1 MPILRR
7 MTNLF
12 RRDRVSREIDDELS
26 AHLAMRAEDNEASG
40 MTTADARRDAKL
52 RFGSRDAMREA
63 TGDAD
68 TLPRLESLFA
78 DLRYAWRQLLRNP
91 GFSVV
96 AIAVLAIGVGA
107 GLAIFAFVDAVLIR
121 AMSYREPDRLVGIYE
136 TSAMG
141 DHYNFSYP
149 DYLDWKRMNRSLEGL
164 EAYDSNQ
171 MAMETPAG
179 LEMVNTGWVSAG
191 FLRLLGV
198 RPAAGRDFQDGE
210 DQPGASPVAL
220 LSYPGW
226 QRRFGGA
233 GHDSSGVLG
242 KTVVLEGVAYQIVG
256 VLPQRFFFAGTG
268 DAEFWIPLKKQPT
281 EDRGQHWFSVLG
293 RLRAGVALGAA
304 QTEMSGIAANLS
316 RQYPEDD
323 GGRGALV
330 ESWMESVVGQVR
342 PVLLLLMAGS
352 ILLLGMACVNVA
364 SLLLVRAEKRR
375 REVAVRGALGASRL
389 RLARQFVVEG
399 LLLSLLGSGVG
410 VVAAVAVIRVL
421 RASIPESFL
430 DSMPYLREV
439 GLSWHLAG
447 FAAAAVVFTGI
458 LFAVTPLL
466 RLAGTITESG
476 GGLSAGGFA
485 DGRTT
490 VGGLWRRMGAN
501 LVVVQLMLAV
511 VLLTGAGLL
520 TRSLYRLLHTD
531 LGMEA
536 GNLALVHV
544 RMPENQKVPEILAL
558 ARRGVEMARQMPGVE
573 SVGLSRHLPVNNS
586 VRFNSGFWLV
596 GRPVPKNL
604 SDNSAT
610 HRMVSPNLF
619 STLKTRLLRGRFFTD
634 NDDAAHPLVVIVNE
648 QFARRYFP
656 GEDAVGKQM
665 QLDLTQPRITIVGV
679 IENMREGSLD
689 GVIPPAIYQ
698 PFAQNPEQ
706 DFFVV
711 AKVGPGT
718 DAEQFAQTLEA
729 RLRTLRADLLTYS
742 AMTMEDRMRQTQ
754 SAGMHRASAVL
765 VGGFAVLAL
774 VLSAVGLYG
783 VIAYSVSQRTREIG
797 VRMALGAARGDVA
810 GMVLREAGWLAGV
823 GLSLGLV
830 CAIGAA
836 VLMRSLLY
844 GTVPW
849 DMPTLVG
856 VVALLGLCALV
867 ASWLPARRAASVN
880 PMDALRA
887 E

>member
-1 MPILRR
+1 MLRR
-7 MTNLF
+7 MMNLF
-12 RRDRVSREIDDELS
+12 RRERLNREIDEEMS
-26 AHLAMRAEDNEASG
+26 AHMAMRAEDNESAG
-40 MTTADARRDAKL
+40 MTAQEARRNARL
-52 RFGSRDAMREA
+52 RFGSSVALREA
-63 TGDAD
+63 AGDAGS
-68 TLPRLESLFA
+68 LPRLESLIA
-78 DLRYAWRQLLRNP
+78 DLRYAWRQLVRYP
-91 GFSVV
+91 GFSIV
-96 AIAVLAIGVGA
+96 AIAVLAIGMGA
-107 GLAIFAFVDAVLIR
+107 SVAIFAFVDAVLIR
-121 AMSYREPDRLVGIYE
+121 AMSYREPARLVGLYE

-149 DYLDWKRMNRSLEGL
+149 DYLDWKRGNRTLEGL
-164 EAYDSNQ
+164 EAYDSNPL
-171 MAMETPAG
+171 AMETPAG
-179 LEMVNTGWVSAG
+179 LEMVNTGWVSSG

-198 RPAAGRDFQDGE
+198 KPVAGRDFEDGE

-220 LSYPGW
+220 VSYAGW

-233 GHDSSGVLG
+233 NVNAVLG
-242 KTVVLEGVAYQIVG
+242 KTAVLEGVAYQIVG

-268 DAEFWIPLKKQPT
+268 DAEFWIPLKAQPG
-281 EDRGQHWFSVLG
+281 EARGQHWFSALG
-293 RLRAGVALGAA
+293 RLRQGVALSAA

-323 GGRGALV
+323 GGRGALA
-330 ESWMESVVGQVR
+330 ESWVESVVGQVR

-389 RLARQFVVEG
+389 RLTRQFVVEG

-421 RASIPESFL
+421 RASIPDSFL

-439 GLSWHLAG
+439 GLSWHVAG
-447 FAAAAVVFTGI
+447 FAAGAAILTGV

-466 RLAGTITESG
+466 RLAGTITESD
-476 GGLSAGGFA
+476 GLRAGGFA
-485 DGRTT
+485 DGRTMA
-490 VGGLWRRMGAN
+490 GGLWRRMGAN

-520 TRSLYRLLHTD
+520 TRSLYRLLHTN

-544 RMPENQKVPEILAL
+544 RMPGNEKIPEILAL
-558 ARRGVEMARQMPGVE
+558 ARRGVEMAGQMPGVE
-573 SVGLSRHLPVNNS
+573 SVAISRHLPVNNS

-596 GRPVPKNL
+596 GRPAPKNL

-619 STLKTRLLRGRFFTD
+619 STLKTRLLHGRFFTD
-634 NDDAAHPLVVIVNE
+634 GDDATHPLVVIVNE

-656 GEDAVGKQM
+656 GEEAVGKQL
-665 QLDLTQPRITIVGV
+665 QLDLTQPRMTIVGV

-698 PFAQNPEQ
+698 PFEQNPEQ

-711 AKVGPGT
+711 VKVRPGV
-718 DAEQFAQTLEA
+718 DAEAFAQMLEA
-729 RLRTLRADLLTYS
+729 RLRGLRSDLLTYS
-742 AMTMEDRMRQTQ
+742 AMTMEDRMRETQ
-754 SAGMHRASAVL
+754 AAGMHSASAAL

-774 VLSAVGLYG
+774 LLSAVGLYG

-797 VRMALGAARGDVA
+797 VRMALGASREDVS
-810 GMVLREAGWLAGV
+810 GMVLREAGLLAGI

-836 VLMRSLLY
+836 MLMRSLLY

-849 DMPTLVG
+849 DLPTLLSVML
-856 VVALLGLCALV
+856 LLGVCALF